1 MCFLGW
7 RALLEQAAPVSVWQ
21 LLACLLLP
29 DCTVAFNVLFSRS
42 SFLSFCCSLP
52 CPCLRHL
59 HFRSHCIL
67 TLFTNQQSAQCCVK
81 AWLCN
86 LLDGG
91 LVAEA
96 LPPPACCAL
105 PSQKEMMQSIW
116 HSGCEQR
123 LLWLSLGVY
132 IRMLCG
138 SKGMED
144 LMSKSFSP
152 TPMTW
157 PFSKP
162 SHCYWK
168 FNNSI

>member
-7 RALLEQAAPVSVWQ
+7 RALLEQAPVSVWQ
-21 LLACLLLP
+21 LACLLLP